1 MSDELKLSKELIDN
15 VMNVVVGIDGRAKDP
30 FVGSQYLAAIV
41 GYVVGTAS
49 IPSQEKKEIM
59 DELSSFMH
67 HVYEDVSQPQEQQ
80 VQQPQSAP
88 VAPPGSAFGI
98 WKPGD
103 S

>member
-1 MSDELKLSKELIDN
+1 MSDELKLSKELVDN
-15 VMNVVVGIDGRAKDP
+15 VMNVVMAVDGRAKDP

-41 GYVVGTAS
+41 GYIVGTSS

-67 HVYEDVSQPQEQQ
+67 HVYQDVS
-80 VQQPQSAP
+80 QPQSAP

>member
-1 MSDELKLSKELIDN
+1 MSDELKLSKELVDN
-15 VMNVVVGIDGRAKDP
+15 VMHAVVSIDERAKDP

-41 GYVVGTAS
+41 GYMVGSSS
-49 IPSQEKKEIM
+49 IQENEKKEIM

-67 HVYEDVSQPQEQQ
+67 HVCQDVSQPQAA
-80 VQQPQSAP
+80 VQTAP

-103 S
+103 A

>member
-15 VMNVVVGIDGRAKDP
+15 VMNVVMAVDNRAKDP

-41 GYVVGTAS
+41 GYVVGTS
-49 IPSQEKKEIM
+49 SMPDQEKKEIM

-67 HVYEDVSQPQEQQ
+67 HVYQDVAQPQT
-80 VQQPQSAP
+80 QPESAP
-88 VAPPGSAFGI
+88 VAPPGKAFGI